1 MYFKLFELNVG
12 NINVV
17 LQNNNDEGI
26 KVSLYTTKVTRK

>member
-26 KVSLYTTKVTRK
+26 EVSL

>member
-17 LQNNNDEGI
+17 LQNNNDEGM
-26 KVSLYTTKVTRK
+26 KVSL

>member
-17 LQNNNDEGI
+17 LQNNNDEGMNF
-26 KVSLYTTKVTRK
+26 SYRRQE